1 MRLSSSLSLSI
12 TSSSHFMI
20 IYFSFLIILMSAPT
34 GTALEFAIEFMK
46 KFMTDKPEEIIT
58 THKIFLGANS
68 LYILSAE
75 RINDYLTKASDN
87 QKLVRDMINPEE
99 LEGKT
104 EDEINKCIL
113 SKGLS
118 LLEMEAFVPRLTELL
133 EDKDLIELKKSVEVL
148 EPYIEKV
155 KSTEFLMSNEE
166 IAEVVNEISEK
177 INKCK
182 TLFSYLIS
190 VTNFILVLRECIE
203 NEMKRNSNRSEDP
216 KESEQSNSQ
225 SISCSNSQIPTESL
239 LQIQENAIRQELKRY
254 LTTIL
259 NSTTDLPNE
268 AKEQIINRMIDENT
282 KYRERMLKKQIDMKK
297 LMNGVEL
304 TINKYIECVKGL
316 RYYRLFENQQD
327 NSSLISQIDVLR
339 EYKKANRPETQ
350 ILNFIITSIGK
361 TGTLR
366 CILLQIIN
374 MDMEHQHFHL
384 TFIYSDNSI
393 FDFSLKHEDGNI
405 KLNKI
410 EVKTEDSNEL
420 PLL

>member
-1 MRLSSSLSLSI
+1 
-12 TSSSHFMI
+12 MI
-20 IYFSFLIILMSAPT
+20 IYFSFLIILILMSAPT
-34 GTALEFAIEFMK
+34 GTTLEFAIEFMK

-58 THKIFLGANS
+58 THKIFLKANS
-68 LYILSAE
+68 LRILSAE
-75 RINDYLTKASDN
+75 RINNYLTKASDN

-118 LLEMEAFVPRLTELL
+118 LLEMEAFVPRITELL

-166 IAEVVNEISEK
+166 VAEVVNEISEK

-182 TLFSYLIS
+182 ILFSYLIR
-190 VTNFILVLRECIE
+190 VTNFVLILGKHIE
-203 NEMKRNSNRSEDP
+203 NEMKQNSNQSEYP
-216 KESEQSNSQ
+216 KESERSNSQ
-225 SISCSNSQIPTESL
+225 LIFCSNSQIPTENL
-239 LQIQENAIRQELKRY
+239 LQLQENTIRQELKSY

-259 NSTTDLPNE
+259 NSTTDLPDE
-268 AKEQIINRMIDENT
+268 AKEQIINQMIDENA
-282 KYRERMLKKQIDMKK
+282 KEREQMLKKQIDMKK
-297 LMNGVEL
+297 LMNGAEIL
-304 TINKYIECVKGL
+304 INEHINL
-316 RYYRLFENQQD
+316 RLHRLFAWECLNCSD
-327 NSSLISQIDVLR
+327 CRQIDILPLCKNR
-339 EYKKANRPETQ
+339 PDRPETQ

-361 TGTLR
+361 TVALR
-366 CILLQIIN
+366 CFLIQTIDTGDIK
-374 MDMEHQHFHL
+374 HRHFHL

-393 FDFSLKHEDGNI
+393 FDFSLKAEDGNT
-405 KLNKI
+405 KLSKI
-410 EVKTEDSNEL
+410 EVEMENSNEL